1 MLRGRQG
8 FVRLATVAALGLTC
22 LAAAACSG
30 PPDPLAG
37 LTAKQVLTQAMA
49 NFKAARSLTVDGL
62 ISEPAAAGNVSGA
75 PGMTLEGLVRGPVV
89 NITVHMGIVPG
100 KGCTG
105 TAETLAKGSI
115 TFIAAGQ
122 EVYLKP
128 DGAWWETNAGSGGTG
143 ISQFI
148 GDRYLKESAAE
159 NGQSVTATC
168 ALTPLPGLGTPTGT
182 VIKGQ
187 VTTVNGL
194 RVLPL
199 NGAHDDVLYVTDTT
213 KPEIAGIFQPEP
225 DSDGDY
231 GNLTVRVGAPVA
243 LAAPSPGQAV
253 DASDFG
259 LASGSDGGGGSSAN
273 VGSTILA
280 RAYANLKAASSLTM
294 TSTLNDASQ
303 GYPVD
308 DVDLGL
314 RPGQGCAGT
323 VDYGPKGSI
332 KLVVVDGTVYYD
344 PDTTFWDA
352 NTGADAQAAMNLFN
366 GKYIEVPESD
376 SNGKPIAALCDIS
389 SDIGSL
395 QPAGSVTVGKVTT
408 LDGVRVLPLTD
419 SNGAVVYVS
428 DTGKLQIVQLTD
440 PQQAGSGQPFGTLT
454 FKVGAPVTLT
464 PPPPSQV
471 FDGST
476 VGL

>member
-8 FVRLATVAALGLTC
+8 FVRLAAVAALGLTC

-37 LTAKQVLTQAMA
+37 LTAKQVLTQALA
-49 NFKAARSLTVDGL
+49 NFKAAPSLTVDGL
-62 ISEPAAAGNVSGA
+62 VSEPAAADNAPAA
-75 PGMTLEGLVRGPVV
+75 PGMTLEALVRGPMA

-105 TAETLAKGSI
+105 TLETLANGST
-115 TFIAAGQ
+115 TFVVADQ

-128 DGAWWETNAGSGGTG
+128 DGAWWGTVAGSGGTG

-159 NGQSVTATC
+159 SGQSVTDTC
-168 ALTPLPGLGTPTGT
+168 ALNPLPDLGTSTET
-182 VIKGQ
+182 VVKGQ
-187 VTTVNGL
+187 VTTLNGI

-199 NGAHDDVLYVTDTT
+199 DGTHDDVLYVTDTT

-225 DSDGDY
+225 DSNGDY
-231 GNLTVRVGAPVA
+231 DNLTVRVGAPVA

-253 DASDFG
+253 NASDFG
-259 LASGSDGGGGSSAN
+259 LAGDGGPPAN
-273 VGSTILA
+273 VGSTIMA
-280 RAYANLKAASSLTM
+280 RAYANLKAASTVTM
-294 TSTLNDASQ
+294 TGNLIDVGP
-303 GYPVD
+303 GYPVA

-323 VDYGPKGSI
+323 VDYGSKGSI

-344 PDTTFWDA
+344 PDTAFWDA
-352 NTGADAQAAMNLFN
+352 NAGGDAQAATNLFN
-366 GKYIEVPESD
+366 SRYIEVPESD

-395 QPAGSVTVGKVTT
+395 QTGSVTVGKVTT

-419 SNGAVVYVS
+419 SSGAVVDVS
-428 DTGKLQIVQLTD
+428 DTGKLQVVQITD
-440 PQQAGSGQPFGTLT
+440 PPQSGSDQPSGTLT

-464 PPPPSQV
+464 PPPSSQI
-471 FDGST
+471 FEGST
-476 VGL
+476 IGL

>member
-8 FVRLATVAALGLTC
+8 FVRLAAVAALGLTC

-49 NFKAARSLTVDGL
+49 NFKAAPSLTVDGL
-62 ISEPAAAGNVSGA
+62 VSEPAAADSAPAA
-75 PGMTLEGLVRGPVV
+75 PGMTLEALVRGPIANV
-89 NITVHMGIVPG
+89 TVHLGLVPG

-105 TAETLAKGSI
+105 TAETLANGST
-115 TFIAAGQ
+115 TFIVADQAI
-122 EVYLKP
+122 YLQP
-128 DGAWWETNAGSGGTG
+128 DGAWWDTVAGSGGTG
-143 ISQFI
+143 ISQLI

-159 NGQSVTATC
+159 SGQSVTDTC
-168 ALTPLPGLGTPTGT
+168 ALNPLAALSTPT

-187 VTTVNGL
+187 VTTLNGI

-199 NGAHDDVLYVTDTT
+199 NGAHDYVLYVTDTT

-225 DSDGDY
+225 DSNGDY
-231 GNLTVRVGAPVA
+231 VNLTVRVGAPVA

-259 LASGSDGGGGSSAN
+259 LAANSDGDENPPAN
-273 VGSTILA
+273 VGSTIMA
-280 RAYANLKAASSLTM
+280 RAYANLKAAPTVTM
-294 TSTLNDASQ
+294 TGILMDVGP
-303 GYPVD
+303 GYPVA

-314 RPGQGCAGT
+314 RPAQGCAGT
-323 VDYGPKGSI
+323 VDYGSKGSI

-352 NTGADAQAAMNLFN
+352 NAGADAQAAINLFN
-366 GKYIEVPESD
+366 GRYIEVPESD
-376 SNGKPIAALCDIS
+376 SNGKPIAALCDMS

-395 QPAGSVTVGKVTT
+395 QTGSVTVGKVTT

-419 SNGAVVYVS
+419 SSGAVVDVS
-428 DTGKLQIVQLTD
+428 DTGKLQIVQITD
-440 PQQAGSGQPFGTLT
+440 PPQSGSDQPFGTLH
-454 FKVGAPVTLT
+454 FKVGTPVTLT

-471 FDGST
+471 FAGST
-476 VGL
+476 AGL

>member
-8 FVRLATVAALGLTC
+8 FVRLAAVAALGLTC

-49 NFKAARSLTVDGL
+49 NFKAARSLTIDGL
-62 ISEPAAAGNVSGA
+62 ISEPAAADNASAG
-75 PGMTLEGLVRGPVV
+75 PGMTLEGLVRGPMV

-105 TAETLAKGSI
+105 TVETLAKGSI

-122 EVYLKP
+122 EVYMKP

-168 ALTPLPGLGTPTGT
+168 DLTPLPGLGTPTGT

-187 VTTVNGL
+187 VTTLNGI

-231 GNLTVRVGAPVA
+231 GNITVRVGAPVA

-253 DASDFG
+253 NASDFG
-259 LASGSDGGGGSSAN
+259 LEGDGGPPAN
-273 VGSTILA
+273 VGSTIMA
-280 RAYANLKAASSLTM
+280 RAYANLKAAPTVTM
-294 TSTLNDASQ
+294 TGILMDVGQ
-303 GYPVD
+303 GYPVA

-323 VDYGPKGSI
+323 VDYGSKGSI

-352 NTGADAQAAMNLFN
+352 NAGANAQAAINLFN
-366 GKYIEVPESD
+366 GRYIEVPESD

-395 QPAGSVTVGKVTT
+395 QTGSVTVGKVTT

-419 SNGAVVYVS
+419 SSGAVVDVS
-428 DTGKLQIVQLTD
+428 DTGKLQVVQITD
-440 PQQAGSGQPFGTLT
+440 PPQTGSDQPFGTLN
-454 FKVGAPVTLT
+454 FKVGTPVTLT

-476 VGL
+476 AGL

>member
-8 FVRLATVAALGLTC
+8 FVRLASVAALGLTC

-37 LTAKQVLTQAMA
+37 LTAKQVLAQALA
-49 NFKAARSLTVDGL
+49 NFKAAPSLTVDGL
-62 ISEPAAAGNVSGA
+62 FSEPGAADNAPAA
-75 PGMTLEGLVRGPVV
+75 PGMTLEALVRGPVV
-89 NITVHMGIVPG
+89 NLTVHIGIVPG

-105 TAETLAKGSI
+105 TLDTLANGS
-115 TFIAAGQ
+115 TAFIVAGQ

-128 DGAWWETNAGSGGTG
+128 DGAWWGTVAGSGGTG

-159 NGQSVTATC
+159 SDQSVTDTC
-168 ALTPLPGLGTPTGT
+168 ALNLPPGLDTPTGT
-182 VIKGQ
+182 VVKGQ
-187 VTTVNGL
+187 VTTLNGI

-213 KPEIAGIFQPEP
+213 KPEIAGLFLPEP
-225 DSDGDY
+225 DSNGDY

-243 LAAPSPGQAV
+243 LAAPTSRQAV

-259 LASGSDGGGGSSAN
+259 LAGDGGLPASLGT
-273 VGSTILA
+273 TIAA
-280 RAYANLKAASSLTM
+280 RAYANLKAAPTM
-294 TSTLNDASQ
+294 TVTSTLNDASQ

-308 DVDLGL
+308 DVDLGF
-314 RPGQGCAGT
+314 RGGQGCAGT
-323 VDYGPKGSI
+323 VDYGLKGSI
-332 KLVVVDGTVYYD
+332 KFVVVDGAVYYD
-344 PDTTFWDA
+344 PDPAYWTTIGGEA
-352 NTGADAQAAMNLFN
+352 NAQAAMNLYN
-366 GKYIEVPESD
+366 GRYIEVPESD
-376 SNGKPIAALCDIS
+376 SDGKPVSALCDIS
-389 SDIGSL
+389 NDIGPL
-395 QPAGSVTVGKVTT
+395 QPTGSATVGKVTT
-408 LDGVRVLPLTD
+408 LDGVRVLSLTAP
-419 SNGAVVYVS
+419 SGAVMYVS
-428 DTGKLQIVQLTD
+428 DTGKLQIVQITD
-440 PQQAGSGQPFGTLT
+440 PQQPGSDQPFGTIT
-454 FKVGAPVTLT
+454 FRVGTPVTLT